1 MPKKIT
7 LTTDASPEWLAEVC
21 HSDMDCPCKHWGCPF
36 HWTEEGPECEAV
48 TPEMWAGLMEECDG
62 NTASEA
68 E

>member
-7 LTTDASPEWLAEVC
+7 LKTETSPEWLEAVC

-36 HWTEEGPECEAV
+36 HWSEEGPECEAV
-48 TPEMWAGLMEECDG
+48 TLEMWAELMEECDG